1 LAATVVAAAVG
12 AGAAAEN
19 ARAALFF
26 LMAPTAANPG
36 DAVTV
41 RTGGTPKSFTL
52 RQRVK
57 PFQQPIRLYLV
68 ANKLAPDVH
77 SRFDRR
83 AHFIGRLVPDAN
95 GRGLLRF
102 TVPPVDSASYTI
114 GAWCPGCAAYS
125 RGRTWSVVH
134 VTRQNV
140 VARYRPLML
149 LRITTPAQPCPATT
163 LNGSG
168 GRYGNGA
175 LWTTLLPG
183 GTLEVPP
190 SRVEPDGSIGWKFG
204 WTPTGIAVRP
214 GLTVSGRRLD
224 AASPPLRV
232 LGVKW
237 GYSYTPAGRG
247 RGGWASA
254 VSFPSEGCW
263 RITGRV
269 RDISLSF
276 VVRVVVR

>member
-1 LAATVVAAAVG
+1 MVVAAALG

-26 LMAPTAANPG
+26 LIAPTAANPG
-36 DAVTV
+36 DVVTV

-68 ANKLAPDVH
+68 TNGIACDVR

-83 AHFIGRLVPDAN
+83 ARFIGRLVPDAN

-102 TVPPVDSASYTI
+102 TVPPIGSDSYTV

-134 VTRQNV
+134 VTKPNV
-140 VARYRPLML
+140 AARYRPLML
-149 LRITTPAQPCPATT
+149 LRVTAPPTKPCPATT
-163 LNGSG
+163 PNRPG

-175 LWTTLLPG
+175 LSTTLLPG
-183 GTLEVPP
+183 GTLEVPLN
-190 SRVEPDGSIGWKFG
+190 RVEPDGSIGWKFG
-204 WTPTGIAVRP
+204 WMPAGIAVRP
-214 GLTVSGRRLD
+214 GLNVSGRRLD
-224 AASPPLRV
+224 ASSPPCAFWESNGAIRTRRLV
-232 LGVKW
+232 A
-237 GYSYTPAGRG
+237 AGAGG
-247 RGGWASA
+247 RA
-254 VSFPSEGCW
+254 
-263 RITGRV
+263 R
-269 RDISLSF
+269 SLS
-276 VVRVVVR
+276 RARAAGGSPGECKTSG